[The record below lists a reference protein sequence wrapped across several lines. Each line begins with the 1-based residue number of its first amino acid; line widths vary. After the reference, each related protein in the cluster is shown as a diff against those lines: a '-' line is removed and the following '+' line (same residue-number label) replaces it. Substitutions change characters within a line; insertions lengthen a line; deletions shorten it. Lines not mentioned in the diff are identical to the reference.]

1 LLERLLEFAQAPTGP
16 QLAGSRNQNV
26 QAMVVFRDTTNQT
39 KRKYTR
45 PMASRLNKNPRAA
58 SVMKR
63 ALILNAVFITGMTT
77 PAVGSARK
85 DFLDWILR
93 KRSLA
98 WGPSGQSSSLLVTD
112 LKTAGLWPE
121 VEEDEQ
127 ELLLSDQVSARQ
139 RINASW
145 LAESITCLLWS
156 LRMIS
161 DLPHYDWEADASLFS
176 QLRSDSMT
184 ELIKH
189 AKIRPK
195 KEIERQRQIAELWHW
210 RARTR
215 FLLESGDSD
224 GQPAGG
230 PTIEQIIERVATRGS
245 RSGRL
250 PEPIARDFPA
260 RGMPYCDLSPGEF
273 ATLTSIA
280 QERHKAFN
288 WLSGCSPTGRWADT
302 RTDT

>member
-1 LLERLLEFAQAPTGP
+1 MDLEG
-16 QLAGSRNQNV
+16 AGV
-26 QAMVVFRDTTNQT
+26 WAD
-39 KRKYTR
+39 
-45 PMASRLNKNPRAA
+45 
-58 SVMKR
+58 
-63 ALILNAVFITGMTT
+63 
-77 PAVGSARK
+77 
-85 DFLDWILR
+85 
-93 KRSLA
+93 
-98 WGPSGQSSSLLVTD
+98 
-112 LKTAGLWPE
+112 

-145 LAESITCLLWS
+145 LAESITSLLWA
-156 LRMIS
+156 LRIIS
-161 DLPHYDWEADASLFS
+161 KLPAYDREADASLFS

-215 FLLESGDSD
+215 YLLELGDSD
-224 GQPAGG
+224 NQPVGG
-230 PTIEQIIERVATRGS
+230 RTIEQIIERIAIRGA

-260 RGMPYCDLSPGEF
+260 RGKPYCDLSSGEF
-273 ATLTSIA
+273 ATLISIA
-280 QERHKAFN
+280 QERHRAFS
-288 WLSGCSPTGRWADT
+288 WLCGCSPTGRWADT